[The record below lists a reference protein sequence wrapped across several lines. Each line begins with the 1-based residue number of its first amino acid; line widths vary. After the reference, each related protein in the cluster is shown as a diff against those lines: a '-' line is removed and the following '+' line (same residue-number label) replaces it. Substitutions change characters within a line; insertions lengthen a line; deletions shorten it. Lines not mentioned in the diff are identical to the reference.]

1 MKNADRSVSLIL
13 ASFATLKS
21 LSDEK
26 IYQNPYQILKEFI
39 RYIIIS
45 DSLYGFTANEMKNR
59 LMEHFGF
66 DIPEVVIKTSIKSMD
81 NVSLSSGVYSVEKE
95 NITIDYVF
103 EEKKREAVEYEMYIM
118 DLLIKYISGE
128 TGNNVVNKRQLAQ
141 DLLFFV
147 TDDYIQISDRNLD
160 LIGKFLLKHEH
171 DKKLQDGLRKIR
183 EGSILYIGLASNI
196 YETGSI
202 KKVLVLYMGTEI
214 LFSLCGY
221 NGEIFLQFAKDFYK
235 QIKKANLGDK
245 KKIELRYFAV
255 IKKEIEDFFNIA
267 SDIVEGKKMLS
278 PDKPAMK
285 IITDGC
291 RSVADVMIKKS
302 DFYYKLQ
309 QYGIKEDS
317 QDNYYEKQFFSTNLE
332 SNEYTEEEKDNK
344 KKEIALKLISHIN
357 KLRKGQS
364 FSSDLEAEHLIIT
377 NSKIILSIS
386 KEQVD
391 KMKEEKQLEY
401 VCNFA
406 VSLDKIT
413 NLLWYKLGNGFSK
426 TSFPSSVNMAL
437 KARVVLSSSIAKNIE
452 REFSNSSKQY
462 REGNLTKEQLL
473 CRILV
478 LREKNYLP
486 EDLTGEEIDDVMDF
500 SFDCLN
506 RFEEQVKKTQAE
518 LREKNEFIEN
528 LQTYN
533 KKKVE
538 EKETTIYSQQKL
550 IKEKTDEN
558 IKLKIELE
566 EFKRKEIESEEK
578 KELISNRWKFALNCI
593 LKIFVLVVL
602 TWIIVICQNKFELN
616 IPIYVY
622 TIIDIFGLILVFL
635 RDIKQTREKYP
646 ITMSAL
652 KQRQEKKLQP

>member
-1 MKNADRSVSLIL
+1 
-13 ASFATLKS
+13 
-21 LSDEK
+21 
-26 IYQNPYQILKEFI
+26 
-39 RYIIIS
+39 
-45 DSLYGFTANEMKNR
+45 
-59 LMEHFGF
+59 
-66 DIPEVVIKTSIKSMD
+66 
-81 NVSLSSGVYSVEKE
+81 
-95 NITIDYVF
+95 
-103 EEKKREAVEYEMYIM
+103 
-118 DLLIKYISGE
+118 
-128 TGNNVVNKRQLAQ
+128 
-141 DLLFFV
+141 
-147 TDDYIQISDRNLD
+147 
-160 LIGKFLLKHEH
+160 
-171 DKKLQDGLRKIR
+171 
-183 EGSILYIGLASNI
+183 
-196 YETGSI
+196 
-202 KKVLVLYMGTEI
+202 
-214 LFSLCGY
+214 
-221 NGEIFLQFAKDFYK
+221 
-235 QIKKANLGDK
+235 
-245 KKIELRYFAV
+245 
-255 IKKEIEDFFNIA
+255 
-267 SDIVEGKKMLS
+267 
-278 PDKPAMK
+278 
-285 IITDGC
+285 
-291 RSVADVMIKKS
+291 
-302 DFYYKLQ
+302 
-309 QYGIKEDS
+309 
-317 QDNYYEKQFFSTNLE
+317 
-332 SNEYTEEEKDNK
+332 
-344 KKEIALKLISHIN
+344 
-357 KLRKGQS
+357 
-364 FSSDLEAEHLIIT
+364 
-377 NSKIILSIS
+377 
-386 KEQVD
+386 
-391 KMKEEKQLEY
+391 MKEEKQLEY

-486 EDLTGEEIDDVMDF
+486 EDLNGEEIDDVMDF

-602 TWIIVICQNKFELN
+602 TWIIVICQN
-616 IPIYVY
+616 
-622 TIIDIFGLILVFL
+622 
-635 RDIKQTREKYP
+635 
-646 ITMSAL
+646 
-652 KQRQEKKLQP
+652 